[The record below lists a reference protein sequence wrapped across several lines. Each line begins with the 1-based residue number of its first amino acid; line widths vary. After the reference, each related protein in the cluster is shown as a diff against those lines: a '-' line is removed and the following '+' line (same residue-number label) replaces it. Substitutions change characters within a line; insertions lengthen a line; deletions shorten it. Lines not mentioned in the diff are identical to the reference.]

1 MNGISRVVA
10 VGASGPFAGL
20 VVPALA
26 KRGLHVR
33 GLVKSADQQ
42 VDVRDRGATEVVV
55 ADIAD
60 RNQMA
65 SALNGMDAAF
75 YISPFALENEARVG
89 QQFVELAKAAGV
101 RRIVFSSLIHP
112 NLSGLENHTVKLAIE
127 ASLIESGLEFTILQ
141 PAVFFQNIG
150 EGWKQA
156 QKTGTYAEPWSTET
170 RFSRV
175 DYRDVADVAAIAFAE
190 DRLLYGTFEL
200 SAEGRLNRIEIASL
214 MSEVLGRP
222 IKAEKAPLPPADKA
236 PAQLIEMM
244 RWYDRHSL
252 VSNPTTLNAILG
264 GNVRTL
270 RDYLVELQVPA

>member
-1 MNGISRVVA
+1 MNRISRVVA
-10 VGASGPFAGL
+10 VGAAGPFAGL
-20 VVPALA
+20 VIPALA

-42 VDVRDRGATEVVV
+42 TAVRDHGAAEVVV

-65 SALNGMDAAF
+65 AALNGMDAAF
-75 YISPFALENEARVG
+75 YISPFALNEEAKVG

-112 NLSGLENHTVKLAIE
+112 NLAGLENHTVKLPIE

-141 PAVFFQNIG
+141 PAIFFQNLA

-156 QKTGTYAEPWSTET
+156 QQTGTYAEPWSNET

-175 DYRDVADVAAIAFAE
+175 DYRDVADVAAIALSE

-200 SAEGRLNRIEIASL
+200 CAEGPLNRLEIASL
-214 MSEVLGRP
+214 MSEILGRP
-222 IKAEKAPLPPADKA
+222 IKAEKAPLPPAGKA
-236 PAQLIEMM
+236 PGQLIEMM
-244 RWYDRHSL
+244 RWYDQHSL
-252 VSNPTTLNAILG
+252 LANPLTLQAILG
-264 GNVRTL
+264 SNVRTL
-270 RDYLVELQVPA
+270 RSYLTELREQ